1 LPVGQEAEVTDAHE
15 ATRKQVKQ
23 EAAQELIDRQ
33 GHEPLLATMSGV
45 PPAKGDVALG
55 ESNQPVVGDGD
66 AVGVSTE
73 IAQRVLRSA
82 EGPLGVNDPVMP
94 EQESKPGGEGSRFSQ
109 RGEVAVELEC
119 ALAEGGLKSGD
130 ELTAEDTAEHRD
142 GKEEGVAGG
151 DPSGVA
157 GSEATGG
164 NDAVDMRM
172 NLQTLVPGVKH
183 AEESDVRS
191 QVPGIAGDLQQGGGA
206 GVKEQIVDHPFVL

>member
-1 LPVGQEAEVTDAHE
+1 MPVGQEAEVTDAHE

-66 AVGVSTE
+66 AVGVSAE

-94 EQESKPGGEGSRFSQ
+94 EQGSKPGGEDSRFSQ

-130 ELTAEDTAEHRD
+130 ELTAEDTAEHFDR
-142 GKEEGVAGG
+142 KEEGSA
-151 DPSGVA
+151 
-157 GSEATGG
+157 
-164 NDAVDMRM
+164 R
-172 NLQTLVPGVKH
+172 
-183 AEESDVRS
+183 
-191 QVPGIAGDLQQGGGA
+191 
-206 GVKEQIVDHPFVL
+206 